1 MNMASNKKNTR
12 PFTLVY
18 NDIFLSLSTA
28 YEKAMYHALKMHT
41 DSKGQCFPSVKT
53 LAEESG
59 MGLGKANATLKDLEK
74 KGVIKIEHQYLE
86 NGGKTSNLYTI
97 CDKLVIES
105 PKQKSKPQEPQE
117 SKKTNVIPDDVP
129 EFNFLTNADQ
139 RKEASQVNQAD
150 QSNFTQ
156 DTSEID
162 ISDLQLHDNTK
173 DEASQAE
180 NRTEKVAVQTK
191 HSTDELKKQYDYV
204 AMIYE
209 NPSKQEYIDIC
220 MDIISTTIN
229 SKKKNIRIQKEEIP
243 KEKVTD
249 KLLKLT
255 KDDIL
260 WAIGKFAQQSNTIHS
275 PQAYLLTLLYDAH
288 NQRILDLKNQKSV
301 AAAAAAPPK
310 AQQKAVASGTQV
322 FQNFTG
328 RQNNNYMDKVM
339 GQYNNPYGDEDL
351 KALEDEVAALKS
363 NEK

>member
-1 MNMASNKKNTR
+1 MEIEHKNEPFWQIGSYTIHSLDTIYQKMMYVMLRQYIDDKK
-12 PFTLVY
+12 
-18 NDIFLSLSTA
+18 
-28 YEKAMYHALKMHT
+28 
-41 DSKGQCFPSVKT
+41 QCFPSVKT
-53 LAEESG
+53 LAEECS
-59 MGLGKANATLKDLEK
+59 MSVAKATEVLKELEEK
-74 KGVIKIEHQYLE
+74 KIITKTSRYLE
-86 NGGKTSNLYTI
+86 SGGQTSNIYTI
-97 CDKLVIES
+97 HDHVKVK
-105 PKQKSKPQEPQE
+105 PKQTKPKPIND
-117 SKKTNVIPDDVP
+117 SVP
-129 EFNFLTNADQ
+129 EFEALTADK

-204 AMIYE
+204 AMISE
-209 NPSKQEYIDIC
+209 NPSKQEYIDIF
-220 MDIISTTIN
+220 MDIISKTIN

-260 WAIGKFAQQSNTIHS
+260 WAIGKYEQQPTTVHY
-275 PQAYLLTLLYDAH
+275 PKAYLLTLLYDAK
-288 NQRILDLKNQKSV
+288 NQRILDLQNQKSV

-310 AQQKAVASGTQV
+310 AQTKAVASGTQA
-322 FQNFTG
+322 FQNFTE
-328 RQNNNYMDKVM
+328 RKNNKYMEKIL
-339 GQYNNPYGDEDL
+339 GQYSLHPEDQAQEADVGEES
-351 KALEDEVAALKS
+351 AL
-363 NEK
+363 

>member
-97 CDKLVIES
+97 CDPFITSE
-105 PKQKSKPQEPQE
+105 E
-117 SKKTNVIPDDVP
+117 SKKPKEKPKIKVQQDDVP
-129 EFNFLTNADQ
+129 EFEALTAKQKKEVSAAD
-139 RKEASQVNQAD
+139 QAD
-150 QSNFTQ
+150 QSKKSTG
-156 DTSEID
+156 DTSND
-162 ISDLQLHDNTK
+162 ITTLRLHNNTLLG
-173 DEASQAE
+173 DSQGE
-180 NRTEKVAVQTK
+180 NRVVQTK
-191 HSTDELKKQYDYV
+191 YSMDELKKQYDYAAMV
-204 AMIYE
+204 AE
-209 NPSKQEYIDIC
+209 KPEKQASIDIC

-229 SKKKNIRIQKEEIP
+229 SKKKNIRIQKEEIL

-260 WAIGKFAQQSNTIHS
+260 WAIGKYEQQPTTVHY
-275 PQAYLLTLLYDAH
+275 PKAYLLTLLYDAH
-288 NQRILDLKNQKSV
+288 NQRILDRQNRQAV
-301 AAAAAAPPK
+301 AAAAAAPP
-310 AQQKAVASGTQV
+310 QTQPLRGVAKGTEQ
-322 FQNFTG
+322 FRNFTE
-328 RQNNNYMDKVM
+328 RKNNNYMAKIL
-339 GQYNNPYGDEDL
+339 GQYSLPPEDQ
-351 KALEDEVAALKS
+351 AADAGEES
-363 NEK
+363 AP

>member
-1 MNMASNKKNTR
+1 MEIEHKNEPFWQIGSYTIHSLDTIYQKMMYVMLRQYIDDKK
-12 PFTLVY
+12 
-18 NDIFLSLSTA
+18 
-28 YEKAMYHALKMHT
+28 
-41 DSKGQCFPSVKT
+41 QCFPSVKT
-53 LAEESG
+53 LAEECS
-59 MGLGKANATLKDLEK
+59 MSVAKATEVLKELEEK
-74 KGVIKIEHQYLE
+74 KIITKTSRYLE
-86 NGGKTSNLYTI
+86 SGGQTSNIYTI
-97 CDKLVIES
+97 HDHVKVK
-105 PKQKSKPQEPQE
+105 PKQTKPKPIND
-117 SKKTNVIPDDVP
+117 SVP
-129 EFNFLTNADQ
+129 EFEALTADK
-139 RKEASQVNQAD
+139 RKEASQVNQAA

-204 AMIYE
+204 AMISE

-260 WAIGKFAQQSNTIHS
+260 WAIGKYEQQPTTVHY
-275 PQAYLLTLLYDAH
+275 PKAYLLTLLYDAK
-288 NQRILDLKNQKSV
+288 NQRILDLQNQKSV

-310 AQQKAVASGTQV
+310 AQTKAVASGTQA
-322 FQNFTG
+322 FQNFTE
-328 RQNNNYMDKVM
+328 RKNNKYMEKIL
-339 GQYNNPYGDEDL
+339 GQYSLHPEDQAQEADVGEES
-351 KALEDEVAALKS
+351 AL
-363 NEK
+363 

>member
-1 MNMASNKKNTR
+1 MEIEHKNEPFWQIGSYTIHSLDTIYQKMMYVTLRQYIDDKK
-12 PFTLVY
+12 
-18 NDIFLSLSTA
+18 
-28 YEKAMYHALKMHT
+28 
-41 DSKGQCFPSVKT
+41 QCFPSVKT
-53 LAEESG
+53 LAEECS
-59 MGLGKANATLKDLEK
+59 MSVAKATEVLKELEEK
-74 KGVIKIEHQYLE
+74 KIITKTSRYLE
-86 NGGKTSNLYTI
+86 SGGQTSNIYTI
-97 CDKLVIES
+97 HDHVKVN
-105 PKQKSKPQEPQE
+105 PKQTKPKPIND
-117 SKKTNVIPDDVP
+117 SVP
-129 EFNFLTNADQ
+129 EFEALTADK

-204 AMIYE
+204 AMISE

-260 WAIGKFAQQSNTIHS
+260 WAIGKYEQQPTTVHY
-275 PQAYLLTLLYDAH
+275 PKAYLLTLLYDAK
-288 NQRILDLKNQKSV
+288 NQRILDLQNQKSV

-310 AQQKAVASGTQV
+310 AQTKAVASGTQA
-322 FQNFTG
+322 FQNFTE
-328 RQNNNYMDKVM
+328 RKNNKYMEKIL
-339 GQYNNPYGDEDL
+339 GQYSLHPEDQAQEADVGEES
-351 KALEDEVAALKS
+351 AL
-363 NEK
+363 

>member
-1 MNMASNKKNTR
+1 MPNEKKKKR
-12 PFTLVY
+12 PFTIIY
-18 NDIFLSLSTA
+18 NDTFLKLSTV
-28 YEKAMYHALKMHT
+28 YEKAMYMALKMHVNA
-41 DSKGQCFPSVKT
+41 KGQCFPSVGT
-53 LAEESG
+53 LAEECG
-59 MGLGKANATLKDLEK
+59 MGIVKASAVLKELEK
-74 KGVIKIEHQYLE
+74 KGIIKKENQYLQ

-129 EFNFLTNADQ
+129 EFNFLTNSDQ

-260 WAIGKFAQQSNTIHS
+260 WAIGKYEQQPTTVHY
-275 PQAYLLTLLYDAH
+275 PKAYLLTLLYDAH
-288 NQRILDLKNQKSV
+288 NQRVLDLQNQKSV
-301 AAAAAAPPK
+301 AAAAAAPQP
-310 AQQKAVASGTQV
+310 QTPKAVAKGTET
-322 FQNFTG
+322 FRNFTE
-328 RQNNNYMDKVM
+328 RKNNNYMEKIL
-339 GQYNNPYGDEDL
+339 GQYSLPPEDQ
-351 KALEDEVAALKS
+351 AADAGEES
-363 NEK
+363 AP

>member
-1 MNMASNKKNTR
+1 MEIEHKNEPFWQIGSYTIHSLDTIYQKMMYVMLRQYIDDKK
-12 PFTLVY
+12 
-18 NDIFLSLSTA
+18 
-28 YEKAMYHALKMHT
+28 
-41 DSKGQCFPSVKT
+41 QCFPSVKT
-53 LAEESG
+53 LAEECS
-59 MGLGKANATLKDLEK
+59 MSVAKATEVLKELEEK
-74 KGVIKIEHQYLE
+74 KIITKTSRYLE
-86 NGGKTSNLYTI
+86 SGGQTSNIYTI
-97 CDKLVIES
+97 HDHVKVK
-105 PKQKSKPQEPQE
+105 PKQTKPKPIND
-117 SKKTNVIPDDVP
+117 SVP
-129 EFNFLTNADQ
+129 EFEALTADK
-139 RKEASQVNQAD
+139 RKEASQVNQAY

-204 AMIYE
+204 AMISE

-260 WAIGKFAQQSNTIHS
+260 WAIGKYEQQPTTVHY
-275 PQAYLLTLLYDAH
+275 PKAYLLTLLYDAK
-288 NQRILDLKNQKSV
+288 NQRILDLQNQKSV

-310 AQQKAVASGTQV
+310 AQTKAVASGTQA
-322 FQNFTG
+322 FQNFTE
-328 RQNNNYMDKVM
+328 RKNNKYMEKIL
-339 GQYNNPYGDEDL
+339 GQYSLHPEDQAQEADVGEES
-351 KALEDEVAALKS
+351 AL
-363 NEK
+363 

>member
-1 MNMASNKKNTR
+1 MEIEHKNEPFWQIGSYTIHSLDTIYQKMMYVMLRQYIDDKK
-12 PFTLVY
+12 
-18 NDIFLSLSTA
+18 
-28 YEKAMYHALKMHT
+28 
-41 DSKGQCFPSVKT
+41 QCFPSVKT
-53 LAEESG
+53 LAKECSMSVAKATEVLKELEEKKIITKTSRYLESG
-59 MGLGKANATLKDLEK
+59 G
-74 KGVIKIEHQYLE
+74 Q
-86 NGGKTSNLYTI
+86 TSNIYTI
-97 CDKLVIES
+97 HDHVKVK
-105 PKQKSKPQEPQE
+105 PKQTKPKPIND
-117 SKKTNVIPDDVP
+117 SVP
-129 EFNFLTNADQ
+129 EFEALTADK

-204 AMIYE
+204 AMISE

-260 WAIGKFAQQSNTIHS
+260 WAIGKYEQQPTTVHY
-275 PQAYLLTLLYDAH
+275 PKAYLLTLLYDAK
-288 NQRILDLKNQKSV
+288 NQRILDLQNQKSV

-310 AQQKAVASGTQV
+310 AQTKAVASGTQA
-322 FQNFTG
+322 FQNFTE
-328 RQNNNYMDKVM
+328 RKNNKYMEKIL
-339 GQYNNPYGDEDL
+339 GQYSLHPEDQAQEADVGEES
-351 KALEDEVAALKS
+351 AL
-363 NEK
+363 

>member
-1 MNMASNKKNTR
+1 MPNEKKKKR
-12 PFTLVY
+12 PFTIIY
-18 NDIFLSLSTA
+18 NDTFLKLSTV
-28 YEKAMYHALKMHT
+28 YEKAMYMALKMHVNA
-41 DSKGQCFPSVKT
+41 KGQCFPSVGT
-53 LAEESG
+53 LAEECG
-59 MGLGKANATLKDLEK
+59 MGIVKASAVLKELEK
-74 KGVIKIEHQYLE
+74 KGIIKKENQYLQ

-117 SKKTNVIPDDVP
+117 SKKTNVIPDDMP
-129 EFNFLTNADQ
+129 EFNFLTNSDQ

-260 WAIGKFAQQSNTIHS
+260 WAIGKYEQQPTTVHY
-275 PQAYLLTLLYDAH
+275 PKAYLLTLLYDAH
-288 NQRILDLKNQKSV
+288 NQRVLDLQNKKSV